1 MTIDGENL
9 KAASGLISGPV
20 VAQYFG
26 FFNGVPKE
34 HYDHIVATAPFQDCN
49 LLILAFV
56 HTMQKNGI
64 YIADFTNGR
73 DDPNYPAKPGDMDI
87 DRVKL
92 VVKTARAKNP
102 SLKILV
108 SLGWGNNDA
117 GLAAQ
122 TPGPFADSVR
132 AIVQT
137 LGLDGLDIDYESTD
151 VTASQMLTLAQMI
164 RLSLSKVT
172 PKRDIVLTIT
182 PAQTDGLDTSVLKA
196 FTYTMPQSYDHGGG
210 ISPDWFIQ
218 QLGGYDRIVYGLN
231 SEGYIGESDN
241 PVKFA
246 ELAKKNRAAGI
257 FAWRLDNDSVNR
269 QTTYPEFTTGIKMWS
284 LMHQEKI
291 RVTA

>member
-9 KAASGLISGPV
+9 QADSGLISGPV

-56 HTMQKNGI
+56 HTVQKNGI

-122 TPGPFADSVR
+122 TPGPFADSVC

-151 VTASQMLTLAQMI
+151 VTASQMLTLAQTLW
-164 RLSLSKVT
+164 LSLTKQGDAEA
-172 PKRDIVLTIT
+172 RYR
-182 PAQTDGLDTSVLKA
+182 A
-196 FTYTMPQSYDHGGG
+196 DHYSGANRRARHQR
-210 ISPDWFIQ
+210 P
-218 QLGGYDRIVYGLN
+218 
-231 SEGYIGESDN
+231 EGFYLHDA
-241 PVKFA
+241 A
-246 ELAKKNRAAGI
+246 ELRSWRRHLAGLVHTATRRIRPDCLRA
-257 FAWRLDNDSVNR
+257 
-269 QTTYPEFTTGIKMWS
+269 EFRG
-284 LMHQEKI
+284 LH
-291 RVTA
+291 R

>member
-9 KAASGLISGPV
+9 QADSGLISGPV

-56 HTMQKNGI
+56 HTVQKNGI

-122 TPGPFADSVR
+122 TPGPFADSVC

-151 VTASQMLTLAQMI
+151 VTASQMLTLAQTLW
-164 RLSLSKVT
+164 LSLTKQGDAEA
-172 PKRDIVLTIT
+172 RYR
-182 PAQTDGLDTSVLKA
+182 A
-196 FTYTMPQSYDHGGG
+196 DHYSG

-241 PVKFA
+241 PAKFA

-257 FAWRLDNDSVNR
+257 FAWRLDNDSVSR